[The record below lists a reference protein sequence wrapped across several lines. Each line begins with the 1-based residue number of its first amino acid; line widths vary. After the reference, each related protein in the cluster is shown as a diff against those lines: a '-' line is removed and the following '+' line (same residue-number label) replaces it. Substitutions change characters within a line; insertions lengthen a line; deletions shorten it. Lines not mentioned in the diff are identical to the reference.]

1 MKKLYTLIM
10 VALIAATANAQVVKM
25 EVGANQ
31 DRQQPIKGI
40 VKADKSAP
48 AEGWLFYQDY
58 LESYFGETCNDG
70 SAFYL
75 KSDSLGLYEY
85 SDGFGHAF
93 VYSVSQTY
101 DFESDFFEYA
111 SMSGDISFKYSPSLN
126 VDSACVYANVS
137 TRFTDGFM
145 FGFGAEIGISTQK
158 LHARGPMGLK
168 ELTSYKYQLR
178 GNGQVRD

>member
-75 KSDSLGLYEY
+75 KSDY
-85 SDGFGHAF
+85 
-93 VYSVSQTY
+93 
-101 DFESDFFEYA
+101 
-111 SMSGDISFKYSPSLN
+111 
-126 VDSACVYANVS
+126 
-137 TRFTDGFM
+137 
-145 FGFGAEIGISTQK
+145 
-158 LHARGPMGLK
+158 
-168 ELTSYKYQLR
+168 
-178 GNGQVRD
+178 